1 MIQFADEA
9 LIEVSSGKGGNGCI
23 AFRREKYVPKGGP
36 AGGDG
41 GRGGDVLF
49 GIKRNMRT
57 LVHLRHKRI
66 FKAKNGLDGQGS
78 KRFGAKG
85 ADCIIPLPPGCI
97 IKDADTDELLYDF
110 GGSTEGLIPFL
121 SGGNGGWGNC
131 HFKSS
136 TNQAPRTALPGQE
149 GTTRRIK
156 IELNIIA
163 DIGLVGFPNAGKSSL
178 LDYFTNAR
186 PKIAPYPFTTKIPNL
201 GVLRID
207 EEQDIIIADIPGILE
222 GASEGV
228 GLGLR
233 FLKHISRTAGLA
245 FLIDLSDD
253 NYLTVYETLCAE
265 LSAYSKELAA
275 KKRIIIAT
283 KLDLEG
289 TKERLAALKEKHP
302 DMIVLGISVFNRWGL
317 DEVRDSFVT
326 LVAELSAAEKAG
338 APPTGSR
345 GAAFA
350 SFAGI
355 TGSTGAVV
363 PAAGMPQTETA
374 ARPEPPALGEGAI
387 SADIL
392 ARTEA
397 EFSAADTAVAFGS
410 ATFVPGSAATAGQSA
425 GKAATQKIIVQP
437 SEAPSFMQVE
447 LEDPSYP
454 VQEGFG
460 ATVSLSRKR
469 RGKK

>member
-49 GIKRNMRT
+49 EIKRNMRT

-97 IKDADTDELLYDF
+97 IKDADTDELIYDF

-131 HFKSS
+131 HFKSA

-207 EEQDIIIADIPGILE
+207 DEQDIIIADIPGILE
-222 GASEGV
+222 GASEGL

-253 NYLTVYETLCAE
+253 NYLSAYDTLCAE
-265 LSAYSKELAA
+265 LSAYSAELAA

-283 KLDLEG
+283 KLDIEG
-289 TKERLAALKEKHP
+289 TKERLVVLKEKHP

-317 DEVRDSFVT
+317 DEVRDAFVS
-326 LVAELSAAEKAG
+326 LVEALSADEKGKARPADKAG
-338 APPTGSR
+338 LIDEAIVFAPEAPQKFSDTTGVQN
-345 GAAFA
+345 
-350 SFAGI
+350 I
-355 TGSTGAVV
+355 T
-363 PAAGMPQTETA
+363 
-374 ARPEPPALGEGAI
+374 
-387 SADIL
+387 
-392 ARTEA
+392 
-397 EFSAADTAVAFGS
+397 
-410 ATFVPGSAATAGQSA
+410 
-425 GKAATQKIIVQP
+425 VQP
-437 SEAPSFMQVE
+437 SESPSFMQAE
-447 LEDPSYP
+447 LEDPLYE